1 MSVVK
6 VSEIMC
12 DSKESFE
19 DAINDG
25 IARAS
30 KTIHNIQSAWIKEQK
45 VVVENDKVSE
55 YRVAMK
61 VSFIVDD
68 K

>member
-6 VSEIMC
+6 VTEIMS

-30 KTIHNIQSAWIKEQK
+30 KTVHNIQSAWIKEQK
-45 VVVENDKVSE
+45 VVVENDKVAE

-61 VSFIVDD
+61 VSFLVDD

>member
-6 VSEIMC
+6 VTEIMS
-12 DSKESFE
+12 DSKKSFE

-30 KTIHNIQSAWIKEQK
+30 KTVHNIQSAWIKEQK
-45 VVVENDKVSE
+45 VVVENDKVAE

-61 VSFIVDD
+61 VSFLVDD

>member
-6 VSEIMC
+6 VTEIMS
-12 DSKESFE
+12 DSKTSFE

-25 IARAS
+25 LARAS
-30 KTIHNIQSAWIKEQK
+30 KTIHNIKSAWIKDQK
-45 VVVENDKVSE
+45 VVVENNKVAE

-61 VSFIVDD
+61 VSFLVDD

>member
-1 MSVVK
+1 VK
-6 VSEIMC
+6 VTEIMS
-12 DSKESFE
+12 DSKKSFE

-30 KTIHNIQSAWIKEQK
+30 KTVHNIQSAWIKEQK
-45 VVVENDKVSE
+45 VVVENDKVAE

-61 VSFIVDD
+61 VSFLVDD

>member
-6 VSEIMC
+6 VTEIMS

-30 KTIHNIQSAWIKEQK
+30 KTVHNIQSAWIKEQK
-45 VVVENDKVSE
+45 VVVKNDKVAE

-61 VSFIVDD
+61 VSFLVDD

>member
-6 VSEIMC
+6 VTEIMS
-12 DSKESFE
+12 DSQKSFE

-30 KTIHNIQSAWIKEQK
+30 KTVHNIQSAWIKEQK
-45 VVVENDKVSE
+45 VVVKNDKVAE

-61 VSFIVDD
+61 VSFLVDD

>member
-6 VSEIMC
+6 VTEIMS
-12 DSKESFE
+12 DSKKSFE

-30 KTIHNIQSAWIKEQK
+30 KTVHNIQSAWIKEQK
-45 VVVENDKVSE
+45 VVVENDKVSG

-61 VSFIVDD
+61 VSFLVDD